1 MTLQE
6 QYNLIKEGKG
16 HKGVFLTEAKKQFPN
31 MLTNPMGFEEASKML
46 KTRGVISENY
56 VDLKPINTIEATPK
70 TAWENKFAQ
79 FLAEEAKAVEKKPT
93 TEVEEIESHNFD
105 YKDKT
110 NLDNQIGQEVLN
122 GLYFEGRENPD
133 KTLDEL
139 RKMVA
144 KNLAKDGQYYMKNAA
159 FGVKGLGYQET
170 EIEEV
175 AGKYASSGYSD
186 KLKKMVKESLVKE
199 EEDPYA
205 TTLKKLPFV
214 SFDNLAKILQLS
226 PTKLQLKGSDPTS
239 TTEIRNETDLLS
251 FLKNLTF
258 KQVRPGVYHLQGPND
273 STVTMGKGS
282 LDEASDFEE
291 KMAQLR
297 MLQMQKKAGTAPDQ
311 KVINKKQTLT
321 QKLNMLKKA
330 YFDLISAMEAE
341 SDLEF
346 AASGDWYQEQLDDLE
361 NSIGDLETKIQS
373 INENSVNEGK
383 NLQKAKQALIDFN
396 SGKLGEDAMV
406 KTVIKSLGF
415 KFDEYSEEEAGMVL
429 GSLIKKGKI
438 PTDNYVLNNVIDVLT
453 ESIGDL
459 ETKIQSINENME
471 MVGMEEA
478 EAEPKPEKKKVKKE
492 SLDADLAEIDTQAG
506 IVAMEAKLDR
516 VSEMIS
522 AKMERLSMIEEDANL
537 AELVDKGKMK
547 EMQKEIKVLE
557 KVKAKMEKMYEK
569 MNGKAYT
576 KEMVD
581 ESAFDNE

>member
-16 HKGVFLTEAKKQFPN
+16 HKGVFLTEAKKQFPD

-56 VDLKPINTIEATPK
+56 VDLKPINTIEASPK

-79 FLAEEAKAVEKKPT
+79 FLAEEAKAVEKKT
-93 TEVEEIESHNFD
+93 TKEVEDIQAHNYD

-122 GLYFEGRENPD
+122 GLYFEGKENPD
-133 KTLDEL
+133 KTLEEL
-139 RKMVA
+139 RKIVE

-170 EIEEV
+170 KMEEV
-175 AGKYASSGYSD
+175 SGKYASSGYSD

-199 EEDPYA
+199 EEFP
-205 TTLKKLPFV
+205 TTPVEKLPFV
-214 SFDNLAKILQLS
+214 SADKLRKVLQVLGKISIQVGPMS
-226 PTKLQLKGSDPTS
+226 S
-239 TTEIRNETDLLS
+239 TEVKTEADLVRVLMGE
-251 FLKNLTF
+251 LRF
-258 KQVRPGVYHLQGPND
+258 KQVRPGVYLLQGPND

-282 LDEASDFEE
+282 LDEDSDFEE

-373 INENSVNEGK
+373 INEN
-383 NLQKAKQALIDFN
+383 AI
-396 SGKLGEDAMV
+396 GEEVEITAEV
-406 KTVIKSLGF
+406 
-415 KFDEYSEEEAGMVL
+415 E
-429 GSLIKKGKI
+429 
-438 PTDNYVLNNVIDVLT
+438 NV
-453 ESIGDL
+453 
-459 ETKIQSINENME
+459 
-471 MVGMEEA
+471 EEA
-478 EAEPKPEKKKVKKE
+478 EPKVEDEPKPEKKKVKKE

-522 AKMERLSMIEEDANL
+522 TKMERLNMIQEDANL
-537 AELVDKGKMK
+537 AELVDKVKVK
-547 EMQKEIKVLE
+547 EMQKEIKILE
-557 KVKAKMEKMYEK
+557 KTKSKMEAMYEK
-569 MNGKAYT
+569 MTGGKKYT

-581 ESAFDNE
+581 ETQVEENVTADDVEDKIKKGEIDPKKVEAAAKKAMSGNSTDLALMMALP

>member
-16 HKGVFLTEAKKQFPN
+16 HKGIFLTEAKKQFPN

-56 VDLKPINTIEATPK
+56 VDLKPINTIEASPK

-79 FLAEEAKAVEKKPT
+79 FLAEEAKAVEKKT
-93 TEVEEIESHNFD
+93 TKEVEDIQDHNYD
-105 YKDKT
+105 YKNKT

-139 RKMVA
+139 RKIVE

-170 EIEEV
+170 KMEEV
-175 AGKYASSGYSD
+175 SGKYASSGYSD

-199 EEDPYA
+199 EITNPLSTSAEDLAVKIMRWYDFDTDYIDSGA
-205 TTLKKLPFV
+205 QRRVAMKKNEDVVQWFKKH
-214 SFDNLAKILQLS
+214 DAELQAAANQII
-226 PTKLQLKGSDPTS
+226 K
-239 TTEIRNETDLLS
+239 
-251 FLKNLTF
+251 
-258 KQVRPGVYHLQGPND
+258 
-273 STVTMGKGS
+273 GKGGKS
-282 LDEASDFEE
+282 LSEDSDFEE

-297 MLQMQKKAGTAPDQ
+297 MLQMQKKAGVAPDQ

-330 YFDLISAMEAE
+330 YFDLISAMEKE
-341 SDLEF
+341 TDLEF

-373 INENSVNEGK
+373 INEN
-383 NLQKAKQALIDFN
+383 AI
-396 SGKLGEDAMV
+396 GEEVEITAEV
-406 KTVIKSLGF
+406 
-415 KFDEYSEEEAGMVL
+415 E
-429 GSLIKKGKI
+429 
-438 PTDNYVLNNVIDVLT
+438 NV
-453 ESIGDL
+453 E
-459 ETKIQSINENME
+459 
-471 MVGMEEA
+471 

-522 AKMERLSMIEEDANL
+522 AKMERLSMIQEDANL
-537 AELVDKGKMK
+537 AELVDKVKVK
-547 EMQKEIKVLE
+547 EMQKEIKILE
-557 KVKAKMEKMYEK
+557 KTKAKMEAMYGKMTG
-569 MNGKAYT
+569 GKKYT

-581 ESAFDNE
+581 ESSFDNE

>member
-16 HKGVFLTEAKKQFPN
+16 HKGIFLTEAKKQFPN

-56 VDLKPINTIEATPK
+56 VDLKPITTIEASPK

-79 FLAEEAKAVEKKPT
+79 FLAEEAKAVEKKT
-93 TEVEEIESHNFD
+93 TKEVEDIQDHNYD
-105 YKDKT
+105 YKNKT

-139 RKMVA
+139 RKIVE

-170 EIEEV
+170 KMEEV
-175 AGKYASSGYSD
+175 SGKYASSGYSD

-199 EEDPYA
+199 EEFP
-205 TTLKKLPFV
+205 TTPVEKLPFV
-214 SFDNLAKILQLS
+214 SAEKLKKVLQVLGQISIQVGPLS
-226 PTKLQLKGSDPTS
+226 S
-239 TTEIRNETDLLS
+239 TTVKTEADLVRVLMGE
-251 FLKNLTF
+251 LKF
-258 KQVRPGVYHLQGPND
+258 KQVRPGVYLLQGPND

-282 LDEASDFEE
+282 LDEDSDFEE

-373 INENSVNEGK
+373 INEN
-383 NLQKAKQALIDFN
+383 AI
-396 SGKLGEDAMV
+396 GEEVEITAEV
-406 KTVIKSLGF
+406 
-415 KFDEYSEEEAGMVL
+415 E
-429 GSLIKKGKI
+429 
-438 PTDNYVLNNVIDVLT
+438 NV
-453 ESIGDL
+453 
-459 ETKIQSINENME
+459 
-471 MVGMEEA
+471 EEA
-478 EAEPKPEKKKVKKE
+478 EPKVEDEPKPEKKKVKKE

-522 AKMERLSMIEEDANL
+522 TKMERLNMIQEDANL
-537 AELVDKGKMK
+537 AELVDKVKVK
-547 EMQKEIKVLE
+547 EMQKEIKILE
-557 KVKAKMEKMYEK
+557 KTKSKMEAMYEK
-569 MNGKAYT
+569 MTGGKKYT

-581 ESAFDNE
+581 ETQVEENVTADDVEDKIKKGEIDPKKVEAAAKKAMSGNSTDLALMMALP

>member
-16 HKGVFLTEAKKQFPN
+16 HKGVFLTEAKKQFPD

-56 VDLKPINTIEATPK
+56 VDLKPITTMEATPK

-79 FLAEEAKAVEKKPT
+79 FLAEEAKAVEKKT
-93 TEVEEIESHNFD
+93 TKEVEDIQAHNYD
-105 YKDKT
+105 YKDKS

-122 GLYFEGRENPD
+122 GIYFEAKENPD

-139 RKMVA
+139 RKIVE

-170 EIEEV
+170 KMEEV
-175 AGKYASSGYSD
+175 SGKYASSGYSD

-199 EEDPYA
+199 EEFP
-205 TTLKKLPFV
+205 TTPVEKLPFV
-214 SFDNLAKILQLS
+214 SAEKLKKVLQVLGQISIQVGPLS
-226 PTKLQLKGSDPTS
+226 S
-239 TTEIRNETDLLS
+239 TTVKTEADLVRVLMGE
-251 FLKNLTF
+251 LKF
-258 KQVRPGVYHLQGPND
+258 KQVRPGVYLLQGPND

-282 LDEASDFEE
+282 LDEDSDFEE

-373 INENSVNEGK
+373 INEN
-383 NLQKAKQALIDFN
+383 AI
-396 SGKLGEDAMV
+396 GEEVEITAEV
-406 KTVIKSLGF
+406 
-415 KFDEYSEEEAGMVL
+415 E
-429 GSLIKKGKI
+429 
-438 PTDNYVLNNVIDVLT
+438 NV
-453 ESIGDL
+453 
-459 ETKIQSINENME
+459 
-471 MVGMEEA
+471 EEA
-478 EAEPKPEKKKVKKE
+478 EPKVEDEPKPEKKKVKKE

-522 AKMERLSMIEEDANL
+522 TKMERLNMIQEDANL
-537 AELVDKGKMK
+537 AELVDKVKVK
-547 EMQKEIKVLE
+547 EMQKEIKILE
-557 KVKAKMEKMYEK
+557 KTKSKMEAMYEK
-569 MNGKAYT
+569 MTGGKKYT

-581 ESAFDNE
+581 ETQVEENVTADDVEDKIKKGEIDPKKVEAAAKKAMSGNSTDLALMMALP

>member
-16 HKGVFLTEAKKQFPN
+16 HKGIFLTEAKKQFPN

-56 VDLKPINTIEATPK
+56 VDLKPINTIEASPK

-93 TEVEEIESHNFD
+93 AEVEEIESHNYD
-105 YKDKT
+105 YEDQT

-144 KNLAKDGQYYMKNAA
+144 KNLAKDRQYYMKNAA
-159 FGVKGLGYQET
+159 FGVKGLGYQQT
-170 EIEEV
+170 EVEEV
-175 AGKYASSGYSD
+175 AGKYAFSGYSD

-199 EEDPYA
+199 EITNPPSTSAEDLAEKVMRWYDFNTDYIDSGA
-205 TTLKKLPFV
+205 QRRVAMKKNEDVVQWFKKH
-214 SFDNLAKILQLS
+214 DAELQAAAN
-226 PTKLQLKGSDPTS
+226 QIIKG
-239 TTEIRNETDLLS
+239 
-251 FLKNLTF
+251 K
-258 KQVRPGVYHLQGPND
+258 K
-273 STVTMGKGS
+273 GKS
-282 LDEASDFEE
+282 LNEASDFED

-297 MLQMQKKAGTAPDQ
+297 MLQMQKKAGVAPDQ

-330 YFDLISAMEAE
+330 YFDLISAMEKE
-341 SDLEF
+341 TDLEF
-346 AASGDWYQEQLDDLE
+346 AVSGDWYQEQIDDLE
-361 NSIGDLETKIQS
+361 NSISDLETKIQS
-373 INENSVNEGK
+373 INENV
-383 NLQKAKQALIDFN
+383 
-396 SGKLGEDAMV
+396 
-406 KTVIKSLGF
+406 
-415 KFDEYSEEEAGMVL
+415 
-429 GSLIKKGKI
+429 
-438 PTDNYVLNNVIDVLT
+438 
-453 ESIGDL
+453 
-459 ETKIQSINENME
+459 E

-478 EAEPKPEKKKVKKE
+478 EVEKAEPKVAKKAVKKE
-492 SLDADLAEIDTQAG
+492 SLDSELAEIDTQAG
-506 IVAMEAKLDR
+506 IVAMEAKLDKI
-516 VSEMIS
+516 SEMITT
-522 AKMERLSMIEEDANL
+522 KMERLSMIEEDANL
-537 AELVDKGKMK
+537 SELVDKGKMK
-547 EMQKEIKVLE
+547 AMQKEIKVLE

-581 ESAFDNE
+581 ESSFDNE

>member
-56 VDLKPINTIEATPK
+56 VDLKPITTMEATPK

-79 FLAEEAKAVEKKPT
+79 FLAEEAKAVEKKT
-93 TEVEEIESHNFD
+93 TKEVEDVQAHGYD
-105 YKDKT
+105 YQGKS

-122 GLYFEGRENPD
+122 GLYFEGKENPD
-133 KTLDEL
+133 KTLDEI
-139 RKMVA
+139 RKIVE

-170 EIEEV
+170 EVEEV
-175 AGKYASSGYSD
+175 AGKHASSGYSD

-199 EEDPYA
+199 EEGKDY
-205 TTLKKLPFV
+205 TKLPFV
-214 SFDNLAKILQLS
+214 GVENLKKVLQQVNKINVKIGPMS
-226 PTKLQLKGSDPTS
+226 S
-239 TTEIRNETDLLS
+239 TEVKNEADLLRVIMGELS
-251 FLKNLTF
+251 F
-258 KQVRPGVYHLQGPND
+258 KQVRPGVYELVGPND
-273 STVTMGKGS
+273 STPTMGKGS

-297 MLQMQKKAGTAPDQ
+297 MLQLQKKQGTAPDQ

-361 NSIGDLETKIQS
+361 NSIGDLES
-373 INENSVNEGK
+373 
-383 NLQKAKQALIDFN
+383 
-396 SGKLGEDAMV
+396 
-406 KTVIKSLGF
+406 
-415 KFDEYSEEEAGMVL
+415 
-429 GSLIKKGKI
+429 
-438 PTDNYVLNNVIDVLT
+438 
-453 ESIGDL
+453 
-459 ETKIQSINENME
+459 KIQSINENME
-471 MVGMEEA
+471 VVGMEEA
-478 EAEPKPEKKKVKKE
+478 EVEKKEEAEPKPEKKKVKKE
-492 SLDADLAEIDTQAG
+492 SLDSDLAEIDTQARV
-506 IVAMEAKLDR
+506 VAMEAKLDR

-522 AKMERLSMIEEDANL
+522 TKMERLNMIGEDVNL
-537 AELVDKGKMK
+537 AELVDKSKLK

-557 KVKAKMEKMYEK
+557 KVKAKMMKEYEK
-569 MNGKAYT
+569 MTGGKEYT
-576 KEMVD
+576 KEEIVD
-581 ESAFDNE
+581 ESAIDNE

>member
-16 HKGVFLTEAKKQFPN
+16 HKGIFLTEAKKQFPD

-56 VDLKPINTIEATPK
+56 IDLKPINTIEASPK
-70 TAWENKFAQ
+70 SAWENKFAQ
-79 FLAEEAKAVEKKPT
+79 FLAEEAKAVEKKT
-93 TEVEEIESHNFD
+93 TKEVEDIQAHNYD

-139 RKMVA
+139 RKIVA

-159 FGVKGLGYQET
+159 FGVKGLGYQQT
-170 EIEEV
+170 EVEEV
-175 AGKYASSGYSD
+175 SGKYAFSGYSD

-199 EEDPYA
+199 EEFP
-205 TTLKKLPFV
+205 TTPVEKLPFV
-214 SFDNLAKILQLS
+214 SADKLRKVLQVVDKINVQVGPMS
-226 PTKLQLKGSDPTS
+226 S
-239 TTEIRNETDLLS
+239 TEVKTEADLVRVLMGELM
-251 FLKNLTF
+251 FN
-258 KQVRPGVYHLQGPND
+258 QVRPGVYKLVGPND
-273 STVTMGKGS
+273 SKVTMGKGS

-297 MLQMQKKAGTAPDQ
+297 MLQMQKKSGVAPDQ

-330 YFDLISAMEAE
+330 YFDLISAMEKE

-346 AASGDWYQEQLDDLE
+346 AVSGDWYQEQLDDLE

-373 INENSVNEGK
+373 INENT
-383 NLQKAKQALIDFN
+383 I
-396 SGKLGEDAMV
+396 GEEVEITAEV
-406 KTVIKSLGF
+406 
-415 KFDEYSEEEAGMVL
+415 E
-429 GSLIKKGKI
+429 
-438 PTDNYVLNNVIDVLT
+438 NV
-453 ESIGDL
+453 E
-459 ETKIQSINENME
+459 
-471 MVGMEEA
+471 
-478 EAEPKPEKKKVKKE
+478 EAEPKAEKKAVKKE
-492 SLDADLAEIDTQAG
+492 SLDAELAEIDTQAG
-506 IVAMEAKLDR
+506 IVAMEAKLDKI
-516 VSEMIS
+516 SEMIS
-522 AKMERLSMIEEDANL
+522 TKMERLNMIEEDANL

-547 EMQKEIKVLE
+547 AMQKEIKVLE
-557 KVKAKMEKMYEK
+557 KAKAKMEKMYEK

-581 ESAFDNE
+581 ESSFDNG

>member
-79 FLAEEAKAVEKKPT
+79 FLAEEAKKKKIVSAKQNGDKSYTVTYEDDTTAKIAVSNDDWDKIHSKYGRLTEAEEAKAVEKKT
-93 TEVEEIESHNFD
+93 TKEVEEIESHNYD

-159 FGVKGLGYQET
+159 FGVKGLGYQQT
-170 EIEEV
+170 EVEEV

-199 EEDPYA
+199 EEGKDY
-205 TTLKKLPFV
+205 TKLTSVGVETLKKVLQAV
-214 SFDNLAKILQLS
+214 DKINIQVGPMS
-226 PTKLQLKGSDPTS
+226 S
-239 TTEIRNETDLLS
+239 TEVKNEADLLRV
-251 FLKNLTF
+251 LMGELMF
-258 KQVRPGVYHLQGPND
+258 KQVRPGVYKLVGPND
-273 STVTMGKGS
+273 SKVTMGKGS

-297 MLQMQKKAGTAPDQ
+297 MLQMQKKSGVAPDQ

-330 YFDLISAMEAE
+330 YFDLISAMEKE
-341 SDLEF
+341 TDLEF
-346 AASGDWYQEQLDDLE
+346 AVSGDWYQEQLDDLE
-361 NSIGDLETKIQS
+361 NSIGDLETKIS
-373 INENSVNEGK
+373 
-383 NLQKAKQALIDFN
+383 
-396 SGKLGEDAMV
+396 
-406 KTVIKSLGF
+406 
-415 KFDEYSEEEAGMVL
+415 
-429 GSLIKKGKI
+429 
-438 PTDNYVLNNVIDVLT
+438 
-453 ESIGDL
+453 
-459 ETKIQSINENME
+459 SINENME
-471 MVGMEEA
+471 VVGMEEA
-478 EAEPKPEKKKVKKE
+478 EVEKAEPKAEKKAVKKE
-492 SLDADLAEIDTQAG
+492 SLDAELAEIDTQAG
-506 IVAMEAKLDR
+506 IVAMEAKLDKI
-516 VSEMIS
+516 SEMIS
-522 AKMERLSMIEEDANL
+522 TKMERLSMIEEDANL

-547 EMQKEIKVLE
+547 AMQKEIKVLE
-557 KVKAKMEKMYEK
+557 KAKAKMEKMYEK

-581 ESAFDNE
+581 ESSFDNE

>member
-6 QYNLIKEGKG
+6 QYNLIKMGKG
-16 HKGVFLTEAKKQFPN
+16 HKGIFLTEAKKQFPD
-31 MLTNPMGFEEASKML
+31 MLTNPMGYEEASKML

-56 VDLKPINTIEATPK
+56 VDLKPINTIEASPK
-70 TAWENKFAQ
+70 LAWENKFAQ
-79 FLAEEAKAVEKKPT
+79 FLAEEAKAVEKKPDA
-93 TEVEEIESHNFD
+93 EVEEIQSHNYD
-105 YKDKT
+105 YKDKD

-122 GLYFEGRENPD
+122 GIYFEGRENPD

-139 RKMVA
+139 RKIVA

-170 EIEEV
+170 KMEEV
-175 AGKYASSGYSD
+175 AGKYAASGYSD

-199 EEDPYA
+199 EITNPPATSAEDLADKAIRWYDFYTNYIDDGA
-205 TTLKKLPFV
+205 SRRRALKSNDDVVAWFNKHDEDMKAAAMEIIKYQTGTTIKENSV
-214 SFDNLAKILQLS
+214 
-226 PTKLQLKGSDPTS
+226 
-239 TTEIRNETDLLS
+239 
-251 FLKNLTF
+251 
-258 KQVRPGVYHLQGPND
+258 
-273 STVTMGKGS
+273 
-282 LDEASDFEE
+282 DEASDFEE

-297 MLQMQKKAGTAPDQ
+297 MLQLQKKQGTAPDQ

-346 AASGDWYQEQLDDLE
+346 SASGDWYQEQLDDLE

-373 INENSVNEGK
+373 INENV
-383 NLQKAKQALIDFN
+383 
-396 SGKLGEDAMV
+396 
-406 KTVIKSLGF
+406 
-415 KFDEYSEEEAGMVL
+415 
-429 GSLIKKGKI
+429 
-438 PTDNYVLNNVIDVLT
+438 
-453 ESIGDL
+453 
-459 ETKIQSINENME
+459 E

-478 EAEPKPEKKKVKKE
+478 EAEPKTEVEPKKKVKKE

-547 EMQKEIKVLE
+547 GMQKEIKVLE
-557 KVKAKMEKMYEK
+557 KVKSKMEKMYEK
-569 MNGKAYT
+569 MTGKAYT

-581 ESAFDNE
+581 ESAIDNE

>member
-16 HKGVFLTEAKKQFPN
+16 HKGIFLIEAKKQFPN

-56 VDLKPINTIEATPK
+56 VDLKPINTIEASPK
-70 TAWENKFAQ
+70 AAWENKFAQ

-93 TEVEEIESHNFD
+93 AEVEEIESHNYD
-105 YKDKT
+105 YKDQT

-122 GLYFEGRENPD
+122 GIYFEGRENPD

-159 FGVKGLGYQET
+159 FGVKGLGYKQT
-170 EIEEV
+170 EVEEV

-199 EEDPYA
+199 EITNPPSTSAEDLAEKVMRWYDFNTDYIDSGA
-205 TTLKKLPFV
+205 QRRVAMKKNEDVIQWFKKH
-214 SFDNLAKILQLS
+214 DAELQAAANQII
-226 PTKLQLKGSDPTS
+226 KDKKG
-239 TTEIRNETDLLS
+239 
-251 FLKNLTF
+251 K
-258 KQVRPGVYHLQGPND
+258 
-273 STVTMGKGS
+273 S
-282 LDEASDFEE
+282 LNEASDFED

-297 MLQMQKKAGTAPDQ
+297 MLQMQKKAGVAPDQ

-330 YFDLISAMEAE
+330 YFDLISAMEKE
-341 SDLEF
+341 TDLEF
-346 AASGDWYQEQLDDLE
+346 AVSGDWYQEQLDDLE
-361 NSIGDLETKIQS
+361 NSIGDLESKISS
-373 INENSVNEGK
+373 INENV
-383 NLQKAKQALIDFN
+383 
-396 SGKLGEDAMV
+396 
-406 KTVIKSLGF
+406 
-415 KFDEYSEEEAGMVL
+415 
-429 GSLIKKGKI
+429 
-438 PTDNYVLNNVIDVLT
+438 
-453 ESIGDL
+453 
-459 ETKIQSINENME
+459 E

-478 EAEPKPEKKKVKKE
+478 EVEKKEEAEPKKKVKKE
-492 SLDADLAEIDTQAG
+492 SLDSDLAEIDTQAG

-516 VSEMIS
+516 VGEMIS

-547 EMQKEIKVLE
+547 AMQKEIKVLE
-557 KVKAKMEKMYEK
+557 KVKSKMEKMYEK
-569 MNGKAYT
+569 MTGKAYT

-581 ESAFDNE
+581 ESAIDNG

>member
-16 HKGVFLTEAKKQFPN
+16 HKGIFLTEAKKQFPN

-56 VDLKPINTIEATPK
+56 IDLKPINTIEASPK

-93 TEVEEIESHNFD
+93 AEVEEIESHNYD

-122 GLYFEGRENPD
+122 GIYFEGRENPD

-159 FGVKGLGYQET
+159 FGVKGLGYKQT
-170 EIEEV
+170 EVEEV

-199 EEDPYA
+199 EITNPPSTSAEDLAEKVMRWYDFNTDYIDSGA
-205 TTLKKLPFV
+205 QRRVAMKKNEDVVQWFKKH
-214 SFDNLAKILQLS
+214 DAELQAAAN
-226 PTKLQLKGSDPTS
+226 QIIKG
-239 TTEIRNETDLLS
+239 
-251 FLKNLTF
+251 K
-258 KQVRPGVYHLQGPND
+258 K
-273 STVTMGKGS
+273 GKS
-282 LDEASDFEE
+282 LNEASDFED

-297 MLQMQKKAGTAPDQ
+297 MLQMQKKAGVAPDQ

-330 YFDLISAMEAE
+330 YFDLISTMEKE

-346 AASGDWYQEQLDDLE
+346 AVSGDWYQEQLDDLE

-373 INENSVNEGK
+373 INENV
-383 NLQKAKQALIDFN
+383 
-396 SGKLGEDAMV
+396 
-406 KTVIKSLGF
+406 
-415 KFDEYSEEEAGMVL
+415 
-429 GSLIKKGKI
+429 
-438 PTDNYVLNNVIDVLT
+438 
-453 ESIGDL
+453 
-459 ETKIQSINENME
+459 E

-478 EAEPKPEKKKVKKE
+478 EVEKAEPKATKKAVKKE
-492 SLDADLAEIDTQAG
+492 SLDAELAEIDTQAG
-506 IVAMEAKLDR
+506 IVAMEAKLDKI
-516 VSEMIS
+516 SEMIS
-522 AKMERLSMIEEDANL
+522 TKMERLSMIEEDANL
-537 AELVDKGKMK
+537 SELVDKGKMK
-547 EMQKEIKVLE
+547 AMQKEIKILE
-557 KVKAKMEKMYEK
+557 KAKAKMEKMYEK

-581 ESAFDNE
+581 ESSFDNE

>member
-56 VDLKPINTIEATPK
+56 VDLKPINTIEASPK
-70 TAWENKFAQ
+70 AAWENKFAQ
-79 FLAEEAKAVEKKPT
+79 FLAEEAKAVEKKT
-93 TEVEEIESHNFD
+93 TKEVEDIQSPNYD
-105 YKDKT
+105 YKDKN

-139 RKMVA
+139 RKIVE

-170 EIEEV
+170 KMKEV
-175 AGKYASSGYSD
+175 TGKYAPSGYSE
-186 KLKKMVKESLVKE
+186 KLKEMVKESLIRE
-199 EEDPYA
+199 EELP
-205 TTLKKLPFV
+205 TTPVEKRPFV
-214 SFDNLAKILQLS
+214 SAEKLKQVLQVVKKI
-226 PTKLQLKGSDPTS
+226 QLKGSDPMS
-239 TTEIRNETDLLS
+239 TTEIGNESDLMR
-251 FLKNLTF
+251 FLLGLRF
-258 KQVRPGVYHLQGPND
+258 KQVRPGVYHLEGPND

-297 MLQMQKKAGTAPDQ
+297 MLQMQKKQGVAPDQ

-330 YFDLISAMEAE
+330 YFDLISAMEKE

-346 AASGDWYQEQLDDLE
+346 AVSGDWYQEQLDDLE
-361 NSIGDLETKIQS
+361 NSIGDLES
-373 INENSVNEGK
+373 
-383 NLQKAKQALIDFN
+383 
-396 SGKLGEDAMV
+396 
-406 KTVIKSLGF
+406 
-415 KFDEYSEEEAGMVL
+415 
-429 GSLIKKGKI
+429 
-438 PTDNYVLNNVIDVLT
+438 
-453 ESIGDL
+453 
-459 ETKIQSINENME
+459 KIQSINENME
-471 MVGMEEA
+471 VVGMEEVEVEKKE
-478 EAEPKPEKKKVKKE
+478 EAEPKLEKKKVKKE
-492 SLDADLAEIDTQAG
+492 SLDSDLAEIDTQAG

-522 AKMERLSMIEEDANL
+522 AKMERLKMIDEDANL
-537 AELVDKGKMK
+537 ADLVDKGKMK

-557 KVKAKMEKMYEK
+557 KTKAKMEAMYGKMTG
-569 MNGKAYT
+569 GKKYT
-576 KEMVD
+576 KEEIVD
-581 ESAFDNE
+581 ESAIDNE

>member
-6 QYNLIKEGKG
+6 QYNLIKMGKG
-16 HKGVFLTEAKKQFPN
+16 HKGIFLTEAKKQFPD
-31 MLTNPMGFEEASKML
+31 MLTNPMGYEEASKML

-56 VDLKPINTIEATPK
+56 VDLKPINTIEASPK
-70 TAWENKFAQ
+70 AAWENKFAQ
-79 FLAEEAKAVEKKPT
+79 FLAEEAKAVEKKPDA
-93 TEVEEIESHNFD
+93 EVEEIQSHNYD
-105 YKDKT
+105 YKDKD
-110 NLDNQIGQEVLN
+110 NLDNQIGQEVRN
-122 GLYFEGRENPD
+122 GIYFEGRENPD
-133 KTLDEL
+133 KTLGEL
-139 RKMVA
+139 RKIVA

-159 FGVKGLGYQET
+159 FGVKGLGYKQT
-170 EIEEV
+170 EVEEV
-175 AGKYASSGYSD
+175 SGKYAASGYSD

-199 EEDPYA
+199 EITNPPASSAEDLANKVMRWYDFNTDYIDDGGQRRVA
-205 TTLKKLPFV
+205 LKSNADVVVWFNKH
-214 SFDNLAKILQLS
+214 DEDMKAEAADMIKAK
-226 PTKLQLKGSDPTS
+226 T
-239 TTEIRNETDLLS
+239 
-251 FLKNLTF
+251 
-258 KQVRPGVYHLQGPND
+258 
-273 STVTMGKGS
+273 GKSIKESSIG
-282 LDEASDFEE
+282 EASDFEE

-297 MLQMQKKAGTAPDQ
+297 MLQMQKKSGEAPNQ

-330 YFDLISAMEAE
+330 YFDLISAMEKE

-346 AASGDWYQEQLDDLE
+346 AVSGDWYQEQLDDLE

-373 INENSVNEGK
+373 INENV
-383 NLQKAKQALIDFN
+383 
-396 SGKLGEDAMV
+396 
-406 KTVIKSLGF
+406 
-415 KFDEYSEEEAGMVL
+415 
-429 GSLIKKGKI
+429 
-438 PTDNYVLNNVIDVLT
+438 
-453 ESIGDL
+453 
-459 ETKIQSINENME
+459 E

-478 EAEPKPEKKKVKKE
+478 EAEPKAEVEPKKKVKKE

-569 MNGKAYT
+569 MTGKAYT

-581 ESAFDNE
+581 ESSFDNE

>member
-56 VDLKPINTIEATPK
+56 VDLKPINTIEASPK
-70 TAWENKFAQ
+70 AAWENKFAQ
-79 FLAEEAKAVEKKPT
+79 FLAEEAKAVEKKT
-93 TEVEEIESHNFD
+93 TKEVEDIQSPNYD
-105 YKDKT
+105 YKDKN

-139 RKMVA
+139 RKIVE

-170 EIEEV
+170 KMKEV
-175 AGKYASSGYSD
+175 TGKYAPSGYSE
-186 KLKKMVKESLVKE
+186 KLKEMVKESLIRE
-199 EEDPYA
+199 EELP
-205 TTLKKLPFV
+205 TTPVEKRPFV
-214 SFDNLAKILQLS
+214 SAEKLKQVLQVVKKI
-226 PTKLQLKGSDPTS
+226 QLKGSDPMS
-239 TTEIRNETDLLS
+239 TTEIGNESDLMR
-251 FLKNLTF
+251 FLLGLRF
-258 KQVRPGVYHLQGPND
+258 KQVRPGVYHLEGPND

-297 MLQMQKKAGTAPDQ
+297 MLQMQKKQGVAPDQ

-330 YFDLISAMEAE
+330 YFDLISAMEKE

-346 AASGDWYQEQLDDLE
+346 AVSGDWYQEQLDDLE
-361 NSIGDLETKIQS
+361 NSIGDLES
-373 INENSVNEGK
+373 
-383 NLQKAKQALIDFN
+383 
-396 SGKLGEDAMV
+396 
-406 KTVIKSLGF
+406 
-415 KFDEYSEEEAGMVL
+415 
-429 GSLIKKGKI
+429 
-438 PTDNYVLNNVIDVLT
+438 
-453 ESIGDL
+453 
-459 ETKIQSINENME
+459 KIQSINENME
-471 MVGMEEA
+471 VVGMEEVEVEKKE
-478 EAEPKPEKKKVKKE
+478 EAEPKLEKKKVKKE
-492 SLDADLAEIDTQAG
+492 SLDSDLAEIDTQAG

-522 AKMERLSMIEEDANL
+522 AKMERLKMIDEDANL
-537 AELVDKGKMK
+537 ADLVDKAEYDALVAKMPKEIRWEDLSFYETEDGTSTNATLACSSDGNCELVD
-547 EMQKEIKVLE
+547 I
-557 KVKAKMEKMYEK
+557 
-569 MNGKAYT
+569 
-576 KEMVD
+576 
-581 ESAFDNE
+581 SA

>member
-16 HKGVFLTEAKKQFPN
+16 HKGIFLTEAKKQFPN

-79 FLAEEAKAVEKKPT
+79 FLAEEAKAVEKKT
-93 TEVEEIESHNFD
+93 TKEVEDIQAHNFD
-105 YKDKT
+105 YKDKS

-122 GLYFEGRENPD
+122 GIYFEGRENPD

-159 FGVKGLGYQET
+159 FGIKGLGYKET
-170 EIEEV
+170 EVEEV

-186 KLKKMVKESLVKE
+186 KLKKMVKESLIKE
-199 EEDPYA
+199 EEGKDY
-205 TTLKKLPFV
+205 TKLTSVGVETLKKVLQQV
-214 SFDNLAKILQLS
+214 DKINIQVGPMS
-226 PTKLQLKGSDPTS
+226 S
-239 TTEIRNETDLLS
+239 TQVKNEADLLRVLMGELN
-251 FLKNLTF
+251 FR
-258 KQVRPGVYHLQGPND
+258 QVSPGTYKLVGPND

-330 YFDLISAMEAE
+330 YFDLISAMESE

-361 NSIGDLETKIQS
+361 NSIGDLETKISS
-373 INENSVNEGK
+373 INENSVNEAK
-383 NLQKAKQALIDFN
+383 NLQNAKQALIDFN

-453 ESIGDL
+453 ESISDL

>member
-6 QYNLIKEGKG
+6 QYNLIKMGKG
-16 HKGVFLTEAKKQFPN
+16 HKGIFLTEAKKQFPN
-31 MLTNPMGFEEASKML
+31 MLTNPMGYEEASKML
-46 KTRGVISENY
+46 KKRGVISENY
-56 VDLKPINTIEATPK
+56 IDLKPINTIEASPK
-70 TAWENKFAQ
+70 AAWENKFAQ

-93 TEVEEIESHNFD
+93 EEVEEIQSHGYD
-105 YKDKT
+105 YTDKD

-122 GLYFEGRENPD
+122 GIYFEGRENPD

-144 KNLAKDGQYYMKNAA
+144 KNLAKDKQYYMKNAA
-159 FGVKGLGYQET
+159 FGVKGLGYKQT
-170 EIEEV
+170 EVEEV
-175 AGKYASSGYSD
+175 SGKYAASGYSD

-199 EEDPYA
+199 EITNPPASSAEDLANKVMRWYDFNTDYIDDGGQRRVA
-205 TTLKKLPFV
+205 LKSNEDVVVWFNKH
-214 SFDNLAKILQLS
+214 DEDMKAEAADMIKAK
-226 PTKLQLKGSDPTS
+226 T
-239 TTEIRNETDLLS
+239 
-251 FLKNLTF
+251 
-258 KQVRPGVYHLQGPND
+258 
-273 STVTMGKGS
+273 GKS
-282 LDEASDFEE
+282 IKENSVDEASDFEE

-297 MLQMQKKAGTAPDQ
+297 MLQIQKKQGVAPNQ

-330 YFDLISAMEAE
+330 YFDLISAMEKE

-373 INENSVNEGK
+373 INENV
-383 NLQKAKQALIDFN
+383 
-396 SGKLGEDAMV
+396 
-406 KTVIKSLGF
+406 
-415 KFDEYSEEEAGMVL
+415 
-429 GSLIKKGKI
+429 
-438 PTDNYVLNNVIDVLT
+438 
-453 ESIGDL
+453 
-459 ETKIQSINENME
+459 E

-478 EAEPKPEKKKVKKE
+478 EAEPKAEVEPKKKVKKE

-506 IVAMEAKLDR
+506 IVAMEAKLDK

-547 EMQKEIKVLE
+547 GMQKEIKVLE
-557 KVKAKMEKMYEK
+557 KVKSKMEKMYEK
-569 MNGKAYT
+569 MTGKSYT

-581 ESAFDNE
+581 ESAIDNE

>member
-56 VDLKPINTIEATPK
+56 VDLKPINTIEASPK
-70 TAWENKFAQ
+70 AAWENKFAQ
-79 FLAEEAKAVEKKPT
+79 FLAEEAKAVEKKT
-93 TEVEEIESHNFD
+93 TKEVEDIQSPNYD
-105 YKDKT
+105 YKDKN

-139 RKMVA
+139 RKIVE

-170 EIEEV
+170 KMKEV
-175 AGKYASSGYSD
+175 TGKYAPSGYSE
-186 KLKKMVKESLVKE
+186 KLKEMVKESLIRE
-199 EEDPYA
+199 EELP
-205 TTLKKLPFV
+205 TTPVEKRPFV
-214 SFDNLAKILQLS
+214 SAEKLKQVLQVVKKI
-226 PTKLQLKGSDPTS
+226 QLKGSDPMS
-239 TTEIRNETDLLS
+239 TTEIGNESDLMR
-251 FLKNLTF
+251 FLLGLRF
-258 KQVRPGVYHLQGPND
+258 KQVRPGVYHLEGPND

-297 MLQMQKKAGTAPDQ
+297 MLQMQKKQGVAPDQ

-330 YFDLISAMEAE
+330 YFDLISAMEKE

-346 AASGDWYQEQLDDLE
+346 AVSGDWYQEQLDDLE
-361 NSIGDLETKIQS
+361 NSIGDLES
-373 INENSVNEGK
+373 
-383 NLQKAKQALIDFN
+383 
-396 SGKLGEDAMV
+396 
-406 KTVIKSLGF
+406 
-415 KFDEYSEEEAGMVL
+415 
-429 GSLIKKGKI
+429 
-438 PTDNYVLNNVIDVLT
+438 
-453 ESIGDL
+453 
-459 ETKIQSINENME
+459 KIQSINENME
-471 MVGMEEA
+471 VVGMEEVEVEKKE
-478 EAEPKPEKKKVKKE
+478 EAEPKLEKKKVKKE
-492 SLDADLAEIDTQAG
+492 SLDSDLAEIDTQAG

-522 AKMERLSMIEEDANL
+522 AKMERLKMIDEDANL
-537 AELVDKGKMK
+537 VDLVDKGKMK

-557 KVKAKMEKMYEK
+557 KTKAKMEAMYGKMTG
-569 MNGKAYT
+569 GKKYT
-576 KEMVD
+576 KEEIVD
-581 ESAFDNE
+581 ESAIDNE

>member
-16 HKGVFLTEAKKQFPN
+16 HKGIFLTEAKKQFPN

-56 VDLKPINTIEATPK
+56 IDLKPINTIEASPK
-70 TAWENKFAQ
+70 AAWENKFAQ

-93 TEVEEIESHNFD
+93 KEVEDIQAHNYD

-139 RKMVA
+139 RKIVE

-159 FGVKGLGYQET
+159 FGVKGLGYQQT
-170 EIEEV
+170 EVEEV

-199 EEDPYA
+199 EEFP
-205 TTLKKLPFV
+205 TTPVEKLPFV
-214 SFDNLAKILQLS
+214 SAEKLKKVLQVVDKINVQVGPMS
-226 PTKLQLKGSDPTS
+226 S
-239 TTEIRNETDLLS
+239 TEVKTEADLVRVLMGELM
-251 FLKNLTF
+251 FN
-258 KQVRPGVYHLQGPND
+258 QVRPGVYKLVGPND
-273 STVTMGKGS
+273 SKVTMGKGS

-297 MLQMQKKAGTAPDQ
+297 MLQMQKKSGVAPDQ

-330 YFDLISAMEAE
+330 YFDLISAMEKE
-341 SDLEF
+341 TDLEF
-346 AASGDWYQEQLDDLE
+346 AVSGDWYQEQLDDLE
-361 NSIGDLETKIQS
+361 NSIGDLETKIS
-373 INENSVNEGK
+373 
-383 NLQKAKQALIDFN
+383 
-396 SGKLGEDAMV
+396 
-406 KTVIKSLGF
+406 
-415 KFDEYSEEEAGMVL
+415 
-429 GSLIKKGKI
+429 
-438 PTDNYVLNNVIDVLT
+438 
-453 ESIGDL
+453 
-459 ETKIQSINENME
+459 SINENME
-471 MVGMEEA
+471 VVGMEEA
-478 EAEPKPEKKKVKKE
+478 EVEKVEEAEPKAEKKAVKKE
-492 SLDADLAEIDTQAG
+492 SLDTELAEIDTQAG
-506 IVAMEAKLDR
+506 IVAMEAKLDKI
-516 VSEMIS
+516 SEMIS
-522 AKMERLSMIEEDANL
+522 TKMERLNMIEEDANL

-547 EMQKEIKVLE
+547 AMQKEIKVLE
-557 KVKAKMEKMYEK
+557 KAKAKMEKMYEK
-569 MNGKAYT
+569 MTGKTYT

-581 ESAFDNE
+581 ESAIDNE

>member
-31 MLTNPMGFEEASKML
+31 MLTNPMGFEEVSKML

-56 VDLKPINTIEATPK
+56 IDLKPITTIEASPK

-79 FLAEEAKAVEKKPT
+79 FLAEEAKAVEKKT
-93 TEVEEIESHNFD
+93 TKEVEDIQAHNYD

-122 GLYFEGRENPD
+122 GLYFEGKENPD
-133 KTLDEL
+133 KTLEEL
-139 RKMVA
+139 RKIVE

-170 EIEEV
+170 KMEEV
-175 AGKYASSGYSD
+175 SGKYASSGYSD

-199 EEDPYA
+199 EEFP
-205 TTLKKLPFV
+205 TTPVEKLPFV
-214 SFDNLAKILQLS
+214 SADKLRKVLQVLGKISIQVGPMS
-226 PTKLQLKGSDPTS
+226 S
-239 TTEIRNETDLLS
+239 TEVKTEADLVRVLMGE
-251 FLKNLTF
+251 LRF
-258 KQVRPGVYHLQGPND
+258 KQVRPGVYLLQGPND

-282 LDEASDFEE
+282 LDEDSDFEE

-373 INENSVNEGK
+373 INEN
-383 NLQKAKQALIDFN
+383 AI
-396 SGKLGEDAMV
+396 GEEVEITAEV
-406 KTVIKSLGF
+406 
-415 KFDEYSEEEAGMVL
+415 E
-429 GSLIKKGKI
+429 
-438 PTDNYVLNNVIDVLT
+438 NV
-453 ESIGDL
+453 
-459 ETKIQSINENME
+459 
-471 MVGMEEA
+471 EEA
-478 EAEPKPEKKKVKKE
+478 EPKVEDEPKPEKKKVKKE

-522 AKMERLSMIEEDANL
+522 TKMERLNMIQEDANL
-537 AELVDKGKMK
+537 AELVDKVKVK
-547 EMQKEIKVLE
+547 EMQKEIKILE
-557 KVKAKMEKMYEK
+557 KTKSKMEAMYEK
-569 MNGKAYT
+569 MTGGKKYT

-581 ESAFDNE
+581 ETQVEENVTADDVEDKIKKGEIDPKKVEAAAKKAMSGNSTDLALMMALP

>member
-31 MLTNPMGFEEASKML
+31 MLTNPMGFEEVSKML

-56 VDLKPINTIEATPK
+56 IDLKPITTIEASPK

-79 FLAEEAKAVEKKPT
+79 FLAEEAKAVEKKT
-93 TEVEEIESHNFD
+93 TKEVEDIQAHNYD

-122 GLYFEGRENPD
+122 GLYFEGKENPD
-133 KTLDEL
+133 KTLEEL
-139 RKMVA
+139 RKIVE

-170 EIEEV
+170 KMEEV
-175 AGKYASSGYSD
+175 SGKYASSGYSD

-199 EEDPYA
+199 EEFP
-205 TTLKKLPFV
+205 TTPVEKLPFV
-214 SFDNLAKILQLS
+214 SADKLRKVLQAVGKINIQVGPMS
-226 PTKLQLKGSDPTS
+226 S
-239 TTEIRNETDLLS
+239 TEVKTEADLVRVLMGE
-251 FLKNLTF
+251 LRF
-258 KQVRPGVYHLQGPND
+258 KQVRPGVYLLQGPND

-282 LDEASDFEE
+282 LDEDSDFEE

-373 INENSVNEGK
+373 INENT
-383 NLQKAKQALIDFN
+383 I
-396 SGKLGEDAMV
+396 GEEVEITAEV
-406 KTVIKSLGF
+406 
-415 KFDEYSEEEAGMVL
+415 E
-429 GSLIKKGKI
+429 
-438 PTDNYVLNNVIDVLT
+438 NV
-453 ESIGDL
+453 
-459 ETKIQSINENME
+459 
-471 MVGMEEA
+471 EEA
-478 EAEPKPEKKKVKKE
+478 EPKVEDEPKPEKKKVKKE

-522 AKMERLSMIEEDANL
+522 TKMERLNMIQEDANL
-537 AELVDKGKMK
+537 AELVDKVKVK
-547 EMQKEIKVLE
+547 EMQKEIKILE
-557 KVKAKMEKMYEK
+557 KTKSKMEAMYEK
-569 MNGKAYT
+569 MTGGKKYT

-581 ESAFDNE
+581 ETQVEENVTADDVEDKIKKGEIDPKKVEAAAKKAMSGNSTDLALMMALP